1 MQLDGWFDRFVVY
14 WFIWQVL
21 KHFIDKKVKY
31 KTRAWWIGSGG
42 KMFELKSR
50 HSLIIHRSV
59 LGFERQILQWK
70 KDDLP
75 VYLLGGSNSMTL
87 YKVGIYE
94 SANSWNCVI
103 KRIFKIIPKWPK
115 QTQQILQFSFCKP
128 CLNKTIVIV
137 FADWIRTKTF
147 VQLFSSNNR
156 ICPASNRLLSCRTK
170 PNKSSCPEFNMTRKK
185 RNQINFSHLFV

>member
-75 VYLLGGSNSMTL
+75 VYLLGGSNSMTF

-94 SANSWNCVI
+94 SANSWNCII
-103 KRIFKIIPKWPK
+103 KRIFKIIPKWLK
-115 QTQQILQFSFCKP
+115 QAQKILQFFP
-128 CLNKTIVIV
+128 
-137 FADWIRTKTF
+137 FANLVWTK
-147 VQLFSSNNR
+147 QL
-156 ICPASNRLLSCRTK
+156 
-170 PNKSSCPEFNMTRKK
+170 
-185 RNQINFSHLFV
+185 